1 MAAAHGLGEEADL
14 KLAVL
19 LEALADPDAPTTV
32 HPPAEAVDVHVAD
45 SLAGL
50 ELAALREAGTVADLG
65 SGAGLPGLALAV
77 ALSHATVTCVESAG
91 RKAAFISATAE
102 AMGLDNVEVRPVRV
116 EEWASAACDVVCAR
130 ALAPL
135 AVLVEY
141 AAPLLRTG
149 GTLIAWKGAVSEEE
163 AAAGQGAAAQV
174 GLRALAPLQVRPFP
188 AARHRWLHPFEK
200 VSETPERYPRRPGM
214 AVKRPLGSDRPGR

>member
-1 MAAAHGLGEEADL
+1 MLR
-14 KLAVL
+14 LAIL
-19 LEALADPDAPTTV
+19 LEALADPEAPTRV
-32 HPPAEAVDVHVAD
+32 HAPAEAVDVHLAD

-50 ELAALREAGTVADLG
+50 AVPALRDAGSLADLG

-77 ALSHATVTCVESAG
+77 ALPDARVTCVESAG
-91 RKAAFISATAE
+91 RKAAFIEAAAV

-116 EEWASAACDVVCAR
+116 EEWAAARLDAVCAR

-141 AAPLLRTG
+141 AAPLLRLG
-149 GTLIAWKGAVSEEE
+149 GSLVAWKGAVGSAERE
-163 AAAGQGAAAQV
+163 AGAAAAAAV
-174 GLRALAPLQVRPFP
+174 GLAERQAVQVLPFP
-188 AARHRWLHPFEK
+188 AARHRWLHVYEK
-200 VSETPERYPRRPGM
+200 VRETPPRFPRRPGM

>member
-1 MAAAHGLGEEADL
+1 MAAEHGLGEEADL
-14 KLAVL
+14 KLAML

-32 HPPAEAVDVHVAD
+32 HAPSEAVDVHLAD

-50 ELAALREAGTVADLG
+50 AVPALRMGASIADLG

-77 ALSHATVTCVESAG
+77 ARPEATITCVESAG
-91 RKAAFISATAE
+91 RKAAFIAATAE

-141 AAPLLRTG
+141 AAPLLREG
-149 GTLIAWKGAVSEEE
+149 GSLIAWKGEVSAAE
-163 AAAGQGAAAQV
+163 ASAGSVAATEV
-174 GLRALAPLQVRPFP
+174 GLRAEAPVQVHPFP
-188 AARHRWLHPFEK
+188 AARHRWLHVYEK
-200 VSETPERYPRRPGM
+200 VAPTPGRFPRRPGM
-214 AVKRPLGSDRPGR
+214 AVKRPLGSDRDGR